1 MREYSNLGE
10 WIKDKHKTQA
20 AFAEKMGVRQG
31 RVSRWMSGE
40 DGISPEYQE
49 KIRKLGYKGPWPE
62 RQAQEAAAPAGA
74 TYVTREELA
83 ELRGAVRAHI
93 EQWERGQEKVLRRLE
108 ALARKLGLPAED
120 V

>member
-1 MREYSNLGE
+1 MTSLRKWREGKG
-10 WIKDKHKTQA
+10 WTQA
-20 AFAEKMGVRQG
+20 DIAGKIGEPRPTYQKME
-31 RVSRWMSGE
+31 SGE
-40 DGISPEYQE
+40 GPIWPEMQA
-49 KIRKLGYKGPWPE
+49 KIRKVGYTGPWPRE
-62 RQAQEAAAPAGA
+62 EAQEAAAPAGA
-74 TYVTREELA
+74 NYVTREELA

>member
-1 MREYSNLGE
+1 MSILGD
-10 WIKDKHKTQA
+10 WIKEKWKTQA
-20 AFAEKMGVRQG
+20 AIGVKLGVAQG
-31 RVSRWMSGE
+31 RVSKWVLGTE
-40 DGISPEYQE
+40 GISEDYQARF
-49 KIRKLGYKGPWPE
+49 RKLGYTGPWPRE
-62 RQAQEAAAPAGA
+62 EAQEAQAGGQP

-120 V
+120 G